1 MYGIGSALDNVYIK
15 RFCRTLKHEYVYL
28 NPSNGGVDL
37 YKGAKAYVS
46 LYNSER
52 YHSGAGEC

>member
-1 MYGIGSALDNVYIK
+1 MYGIGSAWDHVYIK
-15 RFCRTLKHEYVYL
+15 RFSRSLKHKYAYL
-28 NPSNGGVDL
+28 NPFNGGVDL

-46 LYNSER
+46 LYNGER